1 MAVDRLP
8 AVILSISQIFFF
20 RDLVVLMSLNKFD
33 RRRISTASCF
43 SLVYRFYDGR
53 LATLCRPLVDAASDE
68 IETSE
73 LSDGTVQAISA
84 DQAVDGDPK
93 MKTGTSLFELYVGL
107 QQFHKCVRTR

>member
-1 MAVDRLP
+1 
-8 AVILSISQIFFF
+8 
-20 RDLVVLMSLNKFD
+20 MSLNKFD